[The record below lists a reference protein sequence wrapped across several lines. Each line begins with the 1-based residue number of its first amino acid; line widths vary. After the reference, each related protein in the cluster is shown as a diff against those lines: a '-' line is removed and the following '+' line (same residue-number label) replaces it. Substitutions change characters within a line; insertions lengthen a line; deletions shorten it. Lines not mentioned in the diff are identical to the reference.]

1 MRRSMLLGAPSAAA
15 RLLLRPPMARAL
27 AAGARGGVARRGEHI
42 DAALDIVRAYAVA
55 RYDESVDI
63 SLVLNSDY
71 KRSDERVRGSVTLPH
86 GVGKS
91 SRVCVFA
98 RGTLAEEAR
107 AAGADII
114 GTEDLI
120 EEVIR
125 GRLDFDRCLA
135 TPEMMPALAKAARTL
150 GPKGL
155 MPNAKRGSATMEIG
169 DAVRRAKGG
178 EVEFRAQKTG
188 VVLSS
193 IGRVTFPR
201 EHLRENALHWL

>member
-1 MRRSMLLGAPSAAA
+1 MAMRGASSAMAASAA
-15 RLLLRPPMARAL
+15 RLLRPPRRAL
-27 AAGARGGVARRGEHI
+27 AAAAARGEVARRGEHI
-42 DAALDIVRAYAVA
+42 DDALRIVRAYAVG
-55 RYDESVDI
+55 RFDESVDI
-63 SLVLNSDY
+63 SLLLNSDY

-86 GVGKS
+86 GVGKT

-98 RGTLAEEAR
+98 RGALAEEAR
-107 AAGADII
+107 EAGADIV
-114 GTEDLI
+114 GSEDLI
-120 EEVIR
+120 DEVIR
-125 GRLDFDRCLA
+125 GRLDFERCLA
-135 TPEMMPALAKAARTL
+135 TPEMMPALARAARTL

-193 IGRVTFPR
+193 IGRVHFPNA
-201 EHLRENALHWL
+201 HLRENALEWL